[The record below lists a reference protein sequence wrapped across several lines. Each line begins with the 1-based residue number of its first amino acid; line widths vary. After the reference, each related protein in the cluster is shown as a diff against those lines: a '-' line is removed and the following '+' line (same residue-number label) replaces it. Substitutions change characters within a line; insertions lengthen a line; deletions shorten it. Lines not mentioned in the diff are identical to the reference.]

1 MLENSIQIPS
11 DSSIV
16 VMHDFS
22 IDRII
27 RLKSIDE
34 LLNPLFEKT
43 SFIDSSIVRGIAS
56 MVDIKGGNAINI
68 AYCLAK
74 LGLDVTLFTIAD
86 QTGSDILR
94 RIFSQFG
101 NKVRLCIANG
111 RRGFTTAIEF
121 PNEKGH
127 KVNVLLSDVGDNS
140 DFGPERIS
148 YQKYLDILANA
159 NAVAVVNWATNLKGS
174 QLAEYAFKMSPKA
187 LHFLAP
193 ADIKTRNKEFRDYLK
208 EIAGILDILSINEN
222 ECNWLAKAIGCGIL
236 LHEGSYNTD
245 NVRSAAK
252 IIASKTGIRN
262 VDLHTRIGSA
272 WSDGNQSAF
281 SPCFKREVKTMT
293 GAGDSWESAD
303 IVGYLARLK
312 AKERLSFSNMY
323 ASLYVSNPHSEP
335 STMEELL
342 RSIKKDRSLN
352 V

>member
-1 MLENSIQIPS
+1 MTSFEG
-11 DSSIV
+11 SSIV
-16 VMHDFS
+16 
-22 IDRII
+22 
-27 RLKSIDE
+27 K
-34 LLNPLFEKT
+34 
-43 SFIDSSIVRGIAS
+43 GIAS

-74 LGLDVTLFTIAD
+74 LGLNVTLFTIAD

-101 NKVRLCIANG
+101 NKVRLCIAKG
-111 RRGFTTAIEF
+111 RHGLTTAVEF
-121 PNEKGH
+121 PNEDGH

-148 YQKYLDILANA
+148 CQQYLDILANA

-236 LHEGSYNTD
+236 LHEGSYNTY

-272 WSDGNQSAF
+272 WSDGNDSAF
-281 SPCFKREVKTMT
+281 SPSSFKREVKTMT

-303 IVGYLARLK
+303 IVGYLAG
-312 AKERLSFSNMY
+312 
-323 ASLYVSNPHSEP
+323 
-335 STMEELL
+335 L
-342 RSIKKDRSLN
+342 RPKKGCHFVTCMLHCMSVILIQNHRPWKNYLGQLKDRSLN

>member
-1 MLENSIQIPS
+1 MLEKSMQIPS
-11 DSSIV
+11 NSSIV

-43 SFIDSSIVRGIAS
+43 SFEASSIVKGITS
-56 MVDIKGGNAINI
+56 MADIKGGNAINI

-74 LGLDVTLFTIAD
+74 LGLNVTLFTIAD
-86 QTGSDILR
+86 QTGSAILR
-94 RIFSQFG
+94 KIFSQFE
-101 NKVRLCIANG
+101 NRVTLCIANG
-111 RRGFTTAIEF
+111 RHGLTTAIEF
-121 PNEKGH
+121 PNEEGH
-127 KVNVLLSDVGDNS
+127 KVNILLSDVGDNS

-148 YQKYLDILANA
+148 CQQYLDILANA
-159 NAVAVVNWATNLKGS
+159 NAVAVVNWATNLKGN

-187 LHFLAP
+187 LRFLAP
-193 ADIKTRNKEFRDYLK
+193 ADIKTRNKEFRDHLK

-236 LHEGSYNTD
+236 LHEASYNKD
-245 NVRSAAK
+245 DVRSAAK
-252 IIASKTGIRN
+252 IIANKTGIRN

-272 WSDGNQSAF
+272 WSDGNESVF
-281 SPCFKREVKTMT
+281 SPSFKCEVKTMT

-303 IVGYLARLK
+303 IVGYLAGLN
-312 AKERLSFSNMY
+312 AKERLSFCNMY

-342 RSIKKDRSLN
+342 RSIKRSSS
-352 V
+352 

>member
-1 MLENSIQIPS
+1 MLLYLQL
-11 DSSIV
+11 
-16 VMHDFS
+16 
-22 IDRII
+22 RI
-27 RLKSIDE
+27 
-34 LLNPLFEKT
+34 
-43 SFIDSSIVRGIAS
+43 
-56 MVDIKGGNAINI
+56 
-68 AYCLAK
+68 
-74 LGLDVTLFTIAD
+74 
-86 QTGSDILR
+86 ILR

-111 RRGFTTAIEF
+111 RHGFTTAIEF

-174 QLAEYAFKMSPKA
+174 QLAEYAFKLSPKA

-252 IIASKTGIRN
+252 VKLESEMSICIQGLARHGLMGIR
-262 VDLHTRIGSA
+262 VHSA
-272 WSDGNQSAF
+272 LVLN
-281 SPCFKREVKTMT
+281 
-293 GAGDSWESAD
+293 
-303 IVGYLARLK
+303 
-312 AKERLSFSNMY
+312 AK
-323 ASLYVSNPHSEP
+323 
-335 STMEELL
+335 
-342 RSIKKDRSLN
+342 
-352 V
+352 